1 MPPAGNGGGSDG
13 LICSQRGIS
22 PPYSSKTVV
31 YFTTAFPYDK
41 STGSEVNEMYVR
53 KRLLTLRLLDR
64 LRSAPNYGRQLEL
77 EIFGTK

>member
-1 MPPAGNGGGSDG
+1 
-13 LICSQRGIS
+13 
-22 PPYSSKTVV
+22 
-31 YFTTAFPYDK
+31 
-41 STGSEVNEMYVR
+41 MYVR